1 MTGDFEGFGSS
12 LKGVEVFQHSSAP
25 SWSLL
30 IAFSGILLCLTVD
43 TDRKY
48 GGAGERYACARGKTS
63 NLENI
68 TYGMCHINTG
78 CSVHSFCV
86 LSLTG
91 GLTAKVGFVLPYF
104 LGNVLDLLLR
114 TAQKKKKRLMESQMS
129 QRSCLNLLWSD
140 ILPRGFGSREKDEK
154 LKGPPKLFGFIFKR
168 P

>member
-114 TAQKKKKRLMESQMS
+114 TAQKKNNKSDGIANVAAELPKFIVVGHLTEGFWLKRE
-129 QRSCLNLLWSD
+129 R
-140 ILPRGFGSREKDEK
+140 
-154 LKGPPKLFGFIFKR
+154 
-168 P
+168 

>member
-68 TYGMCHINTG
+68 TYGMCHINTR

-91 GLTAKVGFVLPYF
+91 RLTAKVGFVLPYF

-114 TAQKKKKRLMESQMS
+114 TAQKKKNTSDGIANVAAELPKFIVVGHLTEGFWLKRE
-129 QRSCLNLLWSD
+129 R
-140 ILPRGFGSREKDEK
+140 
-154 LKGPPKLFGFIFKR
+154 
-168 P
+168 